1 MSRYIVDA
9 TLVLIFSRCPG
20 LQKFDLRSCCGVTNT
35 VLRAICTY
43 GRALKKLNLHR
54 CFFHPRS
61 LSFTSPPCTS
71 LNQLWVEDSNL
82 TQTELVRLACLFPNV
97 QILKLDQIRREG
109 LISILTCCPLI
120 TFCSVALNEPLHDEQ
135 VDQLTQGW
143 SGIET
148 LELRDSEMDQPV
160 MSEHAILNLIKE
172 RPLLQELRFTDAF
185 CNFGDLLCGYEV
197 EVGCIESR
205 LSTLAVPS
213 ATAQLLTDLAQ
224 LSPNLANLGI
234 VLTDR
239 QLPSPTDAV
248 LSGFMQGMDIFS
260 LVLGNCPHITSK
272 DIGKLQ
278 AMERI
283 VFTDLRNVSDN
294 CLERLANNSPELNT
308 VVLERCH
315 GLTIEVLME
324 IAQHCPKLTEIQF
337 QSFGKEQV
345 NFQIAATICFDIK
358 NMCPNLQKFIV
369 NGIIFVV

>member
-1 MSRYIVDA
+1 
-9 TLVLIFSRCPG
+9 
-20 LQKFDLRSCCGVTNT
+20 
-35 VLRAICTY
+35 
-43 GRALKKLNLHR
+43 
-54 CFFHPRS
+54 
-61 LSFTSPPCTS
+61 
-71 LNQLWVEDSNL
+71 
-82 TQTELVRLACLFPNV
+82 
-97 QILKLDQIRREG
+97 
-109 LISILTCCPLI
+109 
-120 TFCSVALNEPLHDEQ
+120 
-135 VDQLTQGW
+135 
-143 SGIET
+143 
-148 LELRDSEMDQPV
+148 
-160 MSEHAILNLIKE
+160 
-172 RPLLQELRFTDAF
+172 
-185 CNFGDLLCGYEV
+185 
-197 EVGCIESR
+197 
-205 LSTLAVPS
+205 
-213 ATAQLLTDLAQ
+213 
-224 LSPNLANLGI
+224 
-234 VLTDR
+234 
-239 QLPSPTDAV
+239 
-248 LSGFMQGMDIFS
+248 MDIFS